1 MFVRTAGE
9 RDLSSI
15 RAVLAETWHATYDAL
30 YGAEKVE
37 EITTAWHSPEVLRR
51 QLSAPASEFLVADDG
66 SAICGVAY
74 GEADGEIVTLRQ
86 LYVRPA
92 MQGRGIGGML
102 LDEVESAFP
111 EGRRLRLEV
120 DEANEKAVAFYL
132 AQGFAKVGTTQNCGQ
147 AQSGIPAAIY
157 ERRILWA

>member
-9 RDLSSI
+9 RDLAGI
-15 RAVLAETWHATYDAL
+15 KALLAETWHATYDAL
-30 YGAEKVE
+30 YGAEEVE
-37 EITTAWHSPEVLRR
+37 KITAAWHSPDALKR
-51 QLSAPASEFLVADDG
+51 QLTAPNSEFLVADDG

-74 GEADGEIVTLRQ
+74 GVVDGDIVTLRQ
-86 LYVRPA
+86 LYVKPA
-92 MQGRGIGGML
+92 LQGRGIGGML
-102 LDEVESAFP
+102 LDEIESAFP

-120 DEANEKAVAFYL
+120 DEANDKAIAFYL

-157 ERRILWA
+157 ERAIRWA